1 MAEKQSADEIFTGIR
16 RFRAMLKAGETIIA
30 TSVTFNDPLV
40 TDALADSVDLLWYD
54 LEHTQQDP
62 ATLNA
67 HLAIARG
74 RGKGTVV
81 RVGSV
86 HPSVIKPVLDA
97 GADGIVAAQIR
108 TVAEVEELITNCKYP
123 PMGTRGVAPRVPSN
137 YDRIGLDYFSVANE
151 NIFTSVMIETA
162 EALEAIDKIVQVPN
176 LDSVVIGPFDLS
188 GALGDL
194 GNLESPVIQ
203 EGCDRI
209 VAAAHSAGIY
219 VGCGMGGSAQ
229 FARSMA
235 ARGVDWLQVGSDYSH
250 LLQRMDELV
259 AEIKA

>member
-1 MAEKQSADEIFTGIR
+1 MAEKQSTDEIFTGMR
-16 RFRAMLKAGETIIA
+16 RFRAMLKAGETIVA
-30 TSVTFNDPLV
+30 TAVTFNDPLV

-54 LEHTQQDP
+54 LEHTQHDP

-81 RVGSV
+81 RVGAV
-86 HPSVIKPVLDA
+86 HPSVIKPLLDA

-137 YDRIGLDYFSVANE
+137 YDRIGLDYFPAANE

-162 EALEAIDKIVQVPN
+162 EALEAIDDIVRVPN

-194 GNLESPVIQ
+194 GNLESPAVQ

-219 VGCGMGGSAQ
+219 VGCGMGGISQ
-229 FARSMA
+229 FARSMV

>member
-1 MAEKQSADEIFTGIR
+1 MAEKQSADEIFIGMR
-16 RFRAMLKAGETIIA
+16 RFRAMLKAGETIVA
-30 TSVTFNDPLV
+30 TAVTFNDPLV

-81 RVGSV
+81 RVGDV

-97 GADGIVAAQIR
+97 GADGIIAAQVR
-108 TVAEVEELITNCKYP
+108 TVAEVEEFTANCKYP
-123 PMGTRGVAPRVPSN
+123 PIGRRGAGPRVPSN
-137 YDRIGLDYFSVANE
+137 YGRIGMDYYSAANE
-151 NIFTSVMIETA
+151 NIFTSVMIETV
-162 EALEAIDKIVQVPN
+162 EALEAIDDIVRVPN

-194 GNLESPVIQ
+194 GNMESPAIQ
-203 EGCDRI
+203 EGFDRI
-209 VAAAHSAGIY
+209 IAAAHSAGIY
-219 VGCGMGGSAQ
+219 VGCGMGGDSQ

-235 ARGVDWLQVGSDYSH
+235 TRGVDWMQVGCDFSH
-250 LLQRMDELV
+250 MLQCMDELV